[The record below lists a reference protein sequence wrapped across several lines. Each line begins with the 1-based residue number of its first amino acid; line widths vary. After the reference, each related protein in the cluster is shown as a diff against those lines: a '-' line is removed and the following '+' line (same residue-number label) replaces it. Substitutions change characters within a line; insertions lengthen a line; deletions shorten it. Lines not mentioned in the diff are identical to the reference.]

1 MARHGS
7 IDGTPMDEQYGP
19 YLLRQRV
26 GLGGT
31 AEVWLA
37 ERPED
42 PSGPVPTVAIKRL
55 QPEMRIHEEVC
66 ALFAAEGDLLSRF
79 DHPNIVAALDVGS
92 IADRPYICMEFAD
105 RGDLAVLL
113 RGGALPA
120 GVAVRIALDLCAAL
134 EHVHAAEVVHSDVN
148 PGNVLLSAAGRVR
161 LCDFGVAATDHGGKG
176 AVRGTYAYMAPEQ
189 ARGEEIDA
197 RCDVFAL
204 GATMW
209 EMLSGRRLF
218 QRDAPYLTLTA
229 VVEAPTPAL
238 SHVFTDLAAEVASRL
253 DGITARALAK
263 EAGERYQSVAELAA
277 DIRAAATSLGL
288 DLSAEHLV
296 TLLAARPPRPK
307 RA

>member
-1 MARHGS
+1 MVER
-7 IDGTPMDEQYGP
+7 YGP

-37 ERPED
+37 EPDEP
-42 PSGPVPTVAIKRL
+42 PSGGSPMVAIKRL
-55 QPEMRIHEEVC
+55 QPEMRIHDEVC

-79 DHPNIVAALDVGS
+79 DHPNIVAALDVG
-92 IADRPYICMEFAD
+92 IVGDRPYISMEFAD

-113 RGGALPA
+113 RGGALPP

-134 EHVHAAEVVHSDVN
+134 VHVHAAGVIHSDVN
-148 PGNVLLSAAGRVR
+148 PGNVLLSAEGRVR
-161 LCDFGVAATDHGGKG
+161 LCDFGVAATDHRGG

-189 ARGEEIDA
+189 ARGEIIDA
-197 RCDVFAL
+197 RCDIFAL

-238 SHVFTDLAAEVASRL
+238 SHVFTDLSPEVASRL
-253 DGITARALAK
+253 DAITSRALSK
-263 EAGERYQSVAELAA
+263 ETGVRYQSVAELAA
-277 DIRAAATSLGL
+277 DIEEASAALGL
-288 DLSAEHLV
+288 DTSPEHLV
-296 TLLAARPPRPK
+296 TLQAARPRKPSR
-307 RA
+307 